1 MSRSG
6 FAVLGVGAAVV
17 AAVAVVVLAE
27 DPQSAVP
34 LAATPSVTAPVPT
47 PTTSASPTP
56 SPSPST
62 ATPSPATPTP
72 VAATVL
78 TNGSRDE
85 MKVAL
90 TFDADLS
97 EASLARVQD
106 GRYPPQYNEPV
117 IDFLDANDVPATIFV
132 TGMWAQTYPE
142 AMTRFAAD
150 PLFEVGNH
158 SWDHLAWTDD
168 CYGLPQ
174 VTGTAAKQAQ
184 VADTNEVIRS
194 FTGEFPQYFRFP
206 GLCHADADVEI
217 AAAAGTYTVDTDL
230 GTSDAFAKRADPV
243 VSDVLAQVQPGSILL
258 FHLNGAPNA
267 PATSEI
273 VEQLVPTLQEAGYT
287 IVPLAELLGHTAG
300 SPPAAGNTPG
310 SATSPQSKPTSGY
323 AESY

>member
-1 MSRSG
+1 M
-6 FAVLGVGAAVV
+6 LGVGAAVV

-34 LAATPSVTAPVPT
+34 LAAAPSATASASAT
-47 PTTSASPTP
+47 PTSATPTP
-56 SPSPST
+56 SRTPSPAPST
-62 ATPSPATPTP
+62 AAPTPATPTP
-72 VAATVL
+72 VPATVL

-106 GRYPPQYNEPV
+106 GRYPPQYNEPIV
-117 IDFLDANDVPATIFV
+117 DFLDANDVPATMFV

-150 PLFEVGNH
+150 PLFDVGNH
-158 SWDHLAWTDD
+158 SWDHRAWTDD

-174 VTGTAAKQAQ
+174 VTGTVAKQAQ

-194 FTGEFPQYFRFP
+194 FTGEFPRYFRFP
-206 GLCHADADVEI
+206 GLCHADEDVAI

-243 VSDVLAQVQPGSILL
+243 VSDILSQVQPGSILL
-258 FHLNGAPNA
+258 FHLMGAPNA

-273 VEQLVPTLQEAGYT
+273 VEQLVPSLQEAGYS
-287 IVPLAELLGHTAG
+287 IVPLAELLGQA
-300 SPPAAGNTPG
+300 PASAASGATPTP
-310 SATSPQSKPTSGY
+310 SATATPDPRDVGGY
-323 AESY
+323 

>member
-1 MSRSG
+1 M
-6 FAVLGVGAAVV
+6 LGVGAAVV

-34 LAATPSVTAPVPT
+34 LAAAPSVAAPAPA
-47 PTTSASPTP
+47 TSAPATPTP
-56 SPSPST
+56 SP
-62 ATPSPATPTP
+62 TPTSAAPIPATPIP

-78 TNGSRDE
+78 TNGSREE

-106 GRYPPQYNEPV
+106 GRFPPQYNEPI
-117 IDFLDANDVPATIFV
+117 IDYLDANDVPATIFV

-150 PLFEVGNH
+150 PLFDVGNH

-174 VTGTAAKQAQ
+174 VTGAAAKQAQ
-184 VADTNEVIRS
+184 VAETNEVIRS

-206 GLCHADADVEI
+206 GLCHSDDDVAI
-217 AAAAGTYTVDTDL
+217 AAAAGSYTVDTDL
-230 GTSDAFAKRADPV
+230 GTSDAFAKRAAPV
-243 VSDVLAQVQPGSILL
+243 VSDILSQVQPGSILL

-267 PATSEI
+267 PATGEI

-287 IVPLAELLGHTAG
+287 IVPLAELLGHTPG
-300 SPPAAGNTPG
+300 SGGGSGGSAAGASP
-310 SATSPQSKPTSGY
+310 SSVATAQPSSGY
-323 AESY
+323 AEAY